1 MAALRQSFTIR
12 VARDRVIGL
21 LSLGALGGAVICA
34 GIAGGIEAAGAVAV
48 LAARMAPGKAAGRY
62 RELRFDGDAWT
73 AVVADTGLAA
83 VEPPVVHFAHRA
95 VVVLEVSASG
105 RSDIVLFS
113 RASTPADDLRRL
125 RARLRAGGLSR

>member
-12 VARDRVIGL
+12 VTRDRAIDL
-21 LSLGALGGAVICA
+21 LSLGVLCGAVICA
-34 GIAGGIEAAGAVAV
+34 GIAGGVEVAGGVAV
-48 LAARMAPGKAAGRY
+48 LAARMVPGRAAGRY
-62 RELRFDGDAWT
+62 RELGFDGDAWT
-73 AVVADTGLAA
+73 AVVADTGLVA
-83 VEPPVVHFAHRA
+83 VEPPIVHFAHRA

-113 RASTPADDLRRL
+113 RTSTPAEDLRRL

>member
-12 VARDRVIGL
+12 VTRDRVIDL
-21 LSLGALGGAVICA
+21 LSLGALCGAVICA
-34 GIAGGIEAAGAVAV
+34 GIAGGVEAAGGVAV
-48 LAARMAPGKAAGRY
+48 LAARMAPGRVAGRY

-105 RSDIVLFS
+105 RSDILLFS
-113 RASTPADDLRRL
+113 RATTPADDLRRL
-125 RARLRAGGLSR
+125 RARLRAGEVSR

>member
-12 VARDRVIGL
+12 VTRDRVIDL

-34 GIAGGIEAAGAVAV
+34 GLAGGVEVAGGVAV
-48 LAARMAPGKAAGRY
+48 LAARMSRGAASGRC

-83 VEPPVVHFAHRA
+83 IDPPVVHFAHRA
-95 VVVLEVSASG
+95 VVVLEISASG

-113 RASTPADDLRRL
+113 RASTPADELRRL

>member
-12 VARDRVIGL
+12 VTRDRVIDL

-34 GIAGGIEAAGAVAV
+34 GIAGGVEAAGAVAV
-48 LAARMAPGKAAGRY
+48 LAARMARGAAPGRY

-73 AVVADTGLAA
+73 AVVADTGVSAI
-83 VEPPVVHFAHRA
+83 EPPVVHFAHRA

-125 RARLRAGGLSR
+125 RVRLRAGGLSR

>member
-12 VARDRVIGL
+12 VTRDRVIDL

-34 GIAGGIEAAGAVAV
+34 GIAGGVEAAGAVAV
-48 LAARMAPGKAAGRY
+48 LAARMSRGVALGRY

-73 AVVADTGLAA
+73 AVVGDTG
-83 VEPPVVHFAHRA
+83 VSTIEPPVVHFAHRA

>member
-12 VARDRVIGL
+12 VTRDRVIDL
-21 LSLGALGGAVICA
+21 LSLGALCGAVICA
-34 GIAGGIEAAGAVAV
+34 GIAGGVEAAGGVAV
-48 LAARMAPGKAAGRY
+48 LAARMAPGRVAGRY

-83 VEPPVVHFAHRA
+83 VEPPIAHFAHRA

-105 RSDIVLFS
+105 RSDILLFS
-113 RASTPADDLRRL
+113 RATTPADDLRRL
-125 RARLRAGGLSR
+125 RARLRAGEVSR

>member
-12 VARDRVIGL
+12 VTRDRVIDL
-21 LSLGALGGAVICA
+21 LSLGALCGAVICA
-34 GIAGGIEAAGAVAV
+34 GIAGGVEAAGGVAV
-48 LAARMAPGKAAGRY
+48 LAARMAPGRVAGRY

-83 VEPPVVHFAHRA
+83 IEPPVVHFAHRA

-105 RSDIVLFS
+105 RSDILLFS
-113 RASTPADDLRRL
+113 RATTPADDLRRL
-125 RARLRAGGLSR
+125 RARLRAGDLSQ

>member
-12 VARDRVIGL
+12 VTRDRVIDL

-34 GIAGGIEAAGAVAV
+34 GMAGGVEAAGAVAV
-48 LAARMAPGKAAGRY
+48 LAARVSRGAAPGRY

-73 AVVADTGLAA
+73 AVAADTGVSAI
-83 VEPPVVHFAHRA
+83 EPPVVHFTHRA

>member
-12 VARDRVIGL
+12 VTRDRVIDL
-21 LSLGALGGAVICA
+21 LSLGALCGAVICA
-34 GIAGGIEAAGAVAV
+34 GIAGGVEAAGAVAV
-48 LAARMAPGKAAGRY
+48 LAARMAPGAAPDRY
-62 RELRFDGDAWT
+62 CELRFDGDAWT
-73 AVVADTGLAA
+73 AVATDTGLAA
-83 VEPPVVHFAHRA
+83 IDPPVVHFAHRA